1 MLCFARLGILL
12 LAAGL
17 LVASDALPDFVMQTS
32 SGPVSFHDVRLAGS
46 GRVSGVAT
54 NLGQHKWIGLLADFE
69 VVDPF
74 GKTVGSAPLMF
85 RALDRGQS
93 RKFEDT
99 IQFPDGGKPNFSGY
113 RVSYHTGAI
122 AVKYVLTM
130 VSPSQNRLL
139 EFADQDLQF
148 SFSVSDTS
156 IELKMRN
163 TSRSAVK
170 VIWRGTE
177 FTDVFEQ
184 THLIAHVG
192 GGDSTI
198 APAGS
203 LKESVEPVGGNSGEY
218 KGWRADSVLPRTQDA
233 GEMTG
238 RSITL
243 SLPVE
248 VEGAQRCYRFVFQV
262 AETLF

>member
-1 MLCFARLGILL
+1 
-12 LAAGL
+12 
-17 LVASDALPDFVMQTS
+17 MQTS
-32 SGPVSFHDVRLAGS
+32 SGPVSFHDVRLAAGS

-54 NLGQHKWIGLLADFE
+54 NLGEHKWKALLADFE
-69 VVDPF
+69 VVDPV

-85 RALDRGQS
+85 RDLDRGQS

-99 IQFPDGGKPNFSGY
+99 IQFPGGKPKFSGY
-113 RVSYHTGAI
+113 RVVYHTGAVD
-122 AVKYVLTM
+122 VKYVLTM
-130 VSPSQNRLL
+130 VSPAQNRLL

-148 SFSVSDTS
+148 SFAVSDAS

-163 TSRSAVK
+163 NSRSAVK
-170 VIWRGTE
+170 VIWRETE

-203 LKESVEPVGGNSGEY
+203 LKESVEPVGGNSGEF
-218 KGWRADSVLPRTQDA
+218 KGWRADAVLPRTLDA